1 MIKTLIIEDEHYIRK
16 GLIAQ
21 IKMLDVDL
29 DIIGECESVS
39 EAVVVAKA
47 CKPDLIFLDIN
58 LVGGTG
64 FDFLEQTKELDFKVI
79 FTTAYE
85 EYALK
90 ALKNGAV
97 DYILKPVEIDELEG
111 AINKVLTT
119 EKSKE
124 RLEVSIEHL
133 NGNKDRLVL
142 SLQDSFQVV
151 EFKDLMY
158 CQSDKGYTTFYLQ
171 NNRKFMV
178 SKPIKEF
185 ENQLPSSLFFRTHQS
200 YIVNLDFVDNFD
212 KTNYI
217 SLKNKTKIP
226 VSVRK
231 KNEFVEKMIR

>member
-21 IKMLDVDL
+21 IKMLNADL
-29 DIIGECESVS
+29 DIIGECESVP

-97 DYILKPVEIDELEG
+97 DYILKPVEIDELEV
-111 AINKVLTT
+111 AIKKVLTT
-119 EKSKE
+119 EKAKE
-124 RLEVSIEHL
+124 RLEVSLEHL
-133 NGNKDRLVL
+133 SGNKNRLVL

-158 CQSDKGYTTFYLQ
+158 CHSDKGYTTFYLQ

-185 ENQLPSSLFFRTHQS
+185 ENQLPNTIFFRTHQS
-200 YIVNLDFVDNFD
+200 YIINLDFVDKFD

-217 SLKNKTKIP
+217 TLKDNTKIP

-231 KNEFVEKMIR
+231 KNEFVEKMTR